1 MNNEQDKRYIT
12 TSTFGRRHR
21 PRLTAILAAALAAA
35 SSTLLS
41 SPDAPII
48 AATAFAPPPSSRP
61 PHDGRAVGVA
71 TPKAIGGEIG
81 GRHSSS
87 KFRSRHRDDT
97 SLGMVFDF
105 FKKASTD
112 ASEQMSA
119 FATGLAKSRN
129 QLLYGLEDSLASLYD
144 GRGAGAGGG
153 GGNLLDRLEDTLLQA
168 DIGLATAEDVLSEA
182 RFLREESTEIFG
194 RDDVKALL
202 RGKLLEA
209 LGASA
214 GGGSSEYSRVR
225 ARAGSAGAP
234 SSGDRSGGVE
244 GYEDRDGVDGRGSFA
259 LRFAGDG
266 DARPISAKRP
276 LTVHFVMGANGMGKT
291 TTIGKLAYR
300 LRNEA
305 GKKVLLA
312 ACDTFRAGAVAQL
325 EQWAVRSG
333 VDCHSPSENTNGPS
347 AVLYGALDRAI
358 DGGYDVLLVD
368 TSGRLSNNDA
378 LTAEL
383 VKMKRVIQKRMST
396 RFDENIKPVPNVD
409 VPHETLLVIDA
420 AQGRIALDSA
430 KQWDKELGLT
440 GLILTK
446 LDGSAKGGSVVA
458 VSRELGLPVK
468 LVGIG
473 EGMEDLR
480 DVSNVLFECRERWV
494 GWLGMPFFSISIQT
508 KPHVIATVIDSLP
521 DVSTIQF
528 DPESFVDGLLG
539 IGIAGGGASKSE
551 GTALASR
558 LNQMRKERNER
569 AKVIVKKEQASSPL
583 KIEPG
588 GGIPMPGNLDGI
600 VSESLDM
607 NEVEL
612 AVPGG
617 GGVAR
622 GKSKNK
628 KKKKGKR

>member
-1 MNNEQDKRYIT
+1 GGG
-12 TSTFGRRHR
+12 GRPYSSKCR
-21 PRLTAILAAALAAA
+21 PRY
-35 SSTLLS
+35 
-41 SPDAPII
+41 
-48 AATAFAPPPSSRP
+48 R
-61 PHDGRAVGVA
+61 DG
-71 TPKAIGGEIG
+71 
-81 GRHSSS
+81 
-87 KFRSRHRDDT
+87 T

-119 FATGLAKSRN
+119 FATGLAKTRN

-144 GRGAGAGGG
+144 GRGGAG
-153 GGNLLDRLEDTLLQA
+153 GGNLLDKLEDTLLQA
-168 DIGLATAEDVLSEA
+168 DIGLATTEDVLSEA

-194 RDDVKALL
+194 RDDVRALL

-214 GGGSSEYSRVR
+214 GEGRASCDYVRVR
-225 ARAGSAGAP
+225 ARAGSAGAS
-234 SSGDRSGGVE
+234 SSGGGSGGVE
-244 GYEDRDGVDGRGSFA
+244 GTEEGDGVGGGRGSFA
-259 LRFAGDG
+259 LRFAGEG
-266 DARPISAKRP
+266 DARPISASRP
-276 LTVHFVMGANGMGKT
+276 LTVYLVMGANGMGKT

-305 GKKVLLA
+305 GKRVLLA

-325 EQWAVRSG
+325 EQWASRSG

-396 RFDENIKPVPNVD
+396 KFDENIKPVPNAD

-468 LVGIG
+468 LVGVG
-473 EGMEDLR
+473 EGIEDLK
-480 DVSNVLFECRERWV
+480 D
-494 GWLGMPFFSISIQT
+494 
-508 KPHVIATVIDSLP
+508 
-521 DVSTIQF
+521 F

-539 IGIAGGGASKSE
+539 IGIAGGGTTTKSE
-551 GTALASR
+551 GKALASR

-569 AKVIVKKEQASSPL
+569 AKVTVKKVQASSPP
-583 KIEPG
+583 KIVAG
-588 GGIPMPGNLDGI
+588 GKMAIPGNLDSTVPENLNTNDVEFA
-600 VSESLDM
+600 VS
-607 NEVEL
+607 V
-612 AVPGG
+612 G

-622 GKSKNK
+622 GKPKNK